1 MVTKTMTITMPGA
14 AIGKP
19 RMTQKD
25 KWAKRDCVMRYR
37 AWADHLRLL
46 AHAAGGLPDTDRI
59 LEVSWVA
66 RFEPPKGTSKKR
78 MAAMIGNLHR
88 VKPDRDNIDKAV
100 LDVLFENDQGIACG
114 TIRKEW
120 AEQSSLTITITY
132 E

>member
-1 MVTKTMTITMPGA
+1 MARTMTITMPGA
-14 AIGKP
+14 AVGKP
-19 RMTQKD
+19 RMTQRD

-46 AHAAGGLPDTDRI
+46 VHAIGGLPETERI
-59 LEVSWVA
+59 LDVSWVA
-66 RFEPPKGTSKKR
+66 RFEPPKSTSKAR
-78 MAAMIGNLHR
+78 RAGMIGQIHR

-100 LDVLFENDQGIACG
+100 LDVLFEKDQGIGCG